1 MTHRELTSGRER
13 RKGATY
19 ADQAA
24 HRIFDAVC
32 TYGNGGRNHG
42 ASCPRCG
49 TKLLTAY
56 HEEALY
62 SVHCP
67 ACCIVSLVKAS
78 NPASAESKVAKG
90 EG

>member
-1 MTHRELTSGRER
+1 MART
-13 RKGATY
+13 KGATA
-19 ADQAA
+19 ADRAA
-24 HRIFDAVC
+24 HVLYDATTV
-32 TYGNGGRNHG
+32 YGTGSRNHG

-67 ACCIVSLVKAS
+67 ACSIVSLVKAN
-78 NPASAESKVAKG
+78 NPAAAEKQVAQV